1 MLTSILVVFDLD
13 GTLIDSRADLANSTN
28 DTLVSYGARPLPE
41 AQVTSFVGEG
51 ARMLVAR
58 AIAAAALPESILD
71 EALARFLEIY
81 SGRLTERTRPYDG
94 VDDVISR
101 AVAAGASLGV
111 ITNKPQAPTDRLM
124 HAFGLAP
131 HFHWVIGGDT
141 AFPRKP
147 DPASLI
153 WMMNDA
159 GFEPART
166 LFVGDS
172 PIDADTARRAG
183 THFCLAEYGF
193 GQAREATALQPDEY
207 RAATARDI
215 TTAIDLVRAGARTA
229 RMQSR

>member
-1 MLTSILVVFDLD
+1 VVFDLD
-13 GTLIDSRADLANSTN
+13 GTLINSRADLANSTN
-28 DTLVSYGARPLPE
+28 DTLVSYGAAPLPE

-51 ARMLVAR
+51 ARTLVAR
-58 AIAAAALPESILD
+58 ALAAAALPESILD

-81 SGRLTERTRPYDG
+81 GARLTELTRPYDG
-94 VDDVISR
+94 VDNVL
-101 AVAAGASLGV
+101 AAATAAGAALGV
-111 ITNKPQAPTDRLM
+111 ITNKPQAPTDRLL

-131 HFHWVIGGDT
+131 HFQWVIGGDT
-141 AFPRKP
+141 EFPRKP

-172 PIDADTARRAG
+172 PVDADTARRAG

-193 GQAREATALQPDEY
+193 GQAREATALQPDEF

-215 TTAIDLVRAGARTA
+215 STAIELVRAQGARPG
-229 RMQSR
+229 RIQS

>member
-1 MLTSILVVFDLD
+1 MVFDLD

-28 DTLVSYGARPLPE
+28 DTLISYGARALPE

-51 ARMLVAR
+51 ARTLVAR
-58 AIAAAALPESILD
+58 ALAASALPESSLD
-71 EALARFLEIY
+71 EALARFLSAY
-81 SGRLTERTRPYDG
+81 SGRLMEQTRPYDG
-94 VDDVISR
+94 VDDVI
-101 AVAAGASLGV
+101 AAATAAGASMGV
-111 ITNKPQAPTDRLM
+111 ITNKPQAPTDRLL
-124 HAFGLAP
+124 HAFGLAR

-141 AFPRKP
+141 SFPRKP

-172 PIDADTARRAG
+172 PVDAETARAAG
-183 THFCLAEYGF
+183 AHFCLAEYGF
-193 GQAREATALQPDEY
+193 GQQHGATALRPDEF

-215 TTAIDLVRAGARTA
+215 TVAIDLVRAL
-229 RMQSR
+229 